1 MTSLRDGNALVKL
14 WGDGVVRVFISHIS
28 EDKVFANGI
37 KESLYRYGIS
47 AFVAHEDIEPIKTW
61 ELEIERALFSMDILM
76 ALLTEGFSESKWTD
90 QEVGVAVGRGVPILP
105 VRFGKDPYGFIGK
118 IQAIPGS
125 DSTRQVA
132 EAVFHYLF
140 SNEKFRSHAID
151 SFIAALAD
159 SGRFDRSFDLSKYFP
174 KIDRLSREQEKKLV
188 QVFNSNGQV
197 SGAFRIREDILEHLK
212 RVTGNDYEF
221 YNHRELRQVGSD
233 DELPF

>member
-118 IQAIPGS
+118 IQAIPGCE
-125 DSTRQVA
+125 STRLIA
-132 EAVFHYLF
+132 ESVFHYLF
-140 SNEKFRSHAID
+140 SNEKFTSFAVD
-151 SFIAALAD
+151 SFITALAN
-159 SGRFDRSFDLSKYFP
+159 SGSFDRSNDLSKYFSE
-174 KIDRLSREQEKKLV
+174 IDRLSLAQEEKLV
-188 QVFNSNGQV
+188 QVFNSNKQV
-197 SGAFRIREDILEHLK
+197 WGAFDIQEYILEHLK
-212 RVTGNDYEF
+212 RMTDNDYELAN
-221 YNHRELRQVGSD
+221 YHLSRTPVGGIR
-233 DELPF
+233 